1 LLRTLNVSLIGA
13 EFSLIGRR
21 KFPVS
26 AEQELAANG
35 LISHAKSAPPAP
47 QQADFR

>member
-13 EFSLIGRR
+13 EFFWSAGENSLFPPGR
-21 KFPVS
+21 
-26 AEQELAANG
+26 ELAANG
-35 LISHAKSAPPAP
+35 QISRAKSAPPAP